1 MRPYRHILF
10 ITPPFTQ
17 LNTPYP
23 ATSYLRGFLNTLDIS
38 SDHADL
44 GLDVILEI
52 FSGPGLQQLFDS
64 VSPLQEWS
72 DNARRIYHLQQAYIE
87 TITPVIAFLQGRNDA
102 FAYNICN
109 EGFLPQAGR
118 FENMTDL
125 EYAFGSLGILDKA
138 KYIATMY
145 LEDLGDFITECVDE
159 HFGFSRYAERL
170 AQSAHSFD
178 ELYNELHLPPTYTD
192 SIITTITDRYIKQY
206 DPQIIGLSIPFP
218 GNLYGGLRAARYIK
232 SRYPEIRIVMGG
244 GYVNTELRSIKDKRF
259 FEFVDFLTLD
269 DGERPLE
276 CLMRYLNGDLPV
288 ELLKRTFTL
297 DSNGEVTYFNGS
309 LLPDYKQE
317 LTGTPDYRG
326 LPLEAYIS
334 VIEVAN
340 PMHKL
345 WSDGRW
351 NKLTLAHGC
360 YWGKCTFCDIHLDYI
375 GNYEATTAKALAD
388 KIETIISQTGT
399 TGFHF
404 VDEAA
409 PPALMKQLALE
420 LLRRKV
426 RITWWTNIRFEKS
439 FTEDLCLLLAASGCI
454 AVSGGLE
461 VASDRLLKLI
471 DKGVTVAQVAKVAD
485 NLTSAGIFVH
495 AYLMYG
501 FPTQTMQETIDA
513 LEHVRQL
520 FEANVIQSGYW
531 HRFAMTAHS
540 PIGKNPAAFKVKALC
555 GTDMPFANN
564 DLPHEDPEGCDHE
577 MFSEG
582 LRASLFNYM
591 NGIGTDFPLQDW
603 FDFKIPRPAVP
614 PQAVRQYINDRTERR
629 PQPNHMIVWTGSL
642 PVKQAYVSKRKGKSI
657 ESYCLVFYTSTET
670 YTLKLESKQLDFI
683 YAIFPRLVIGK
694 DTPLSWLQFKTA
706 YEDALGEDI
715 MLLWNHPEWQKLRNR
730 GLLLL

>member
-1 MRPYRHILF
+1 MLPYQNILF

-23 ATSYLRGFLNTLDIS
+23 ATAYLKGFLNTLDIQAY
-38 SDHADL
+38 HADL

-52 FSGPGLQQLFDS
+52 FSEQGLQQLFEA

-72 DNARRIYHLQQAYIE
+72 DNAHRIFHLQQSYIA
-87 TITPVIAFLQGRNDA
+87 TITPVIAFLQGKNDA

-118 FENMTDL
+118 FDNMTDL
-125 EYAFGSLGILDKA
+125 EYAFGNLGIRDKA

-145 LEDLGDFITECVDE
+145 LEDLGDFITECIDE

-170 AQSAHSFD
+170 ASSAHSFD
-178 ELYNELHLPPTYTD
+178 ELYNELHLPATYTD
-192 SIITTITDRYIKQY
+192 SIIETLTEHYITQY
-206 DPQIIGLSIPFP
+206 RPSVIGLSIPFP

-232 SRYPEIRIVMGG
+232 THHPHIRIIMGG
-244 GYVNTELRSIKDKRF
+244 GYVNTELRSIRDPRF
-259 FEFVDFLTLD
+259 FEFIDFLTLD

-276 CLMRYLNGDLPV
+276 CLFRYLNGQQPIV
-288 ELLKRTFTL
+288 LLKRTFAL
-297 DSNGEVTYFNGS
+297 NNNGDIEYFNGS

-317 LTGTPDYRG
+317 MTGTPDYRG
-326 LPLEAYIS
+326 LPLDDYIS

-375 GNYEATTAKALAD
+375 GNYEATTAKILTD
-388 KIETIISQTGT
+388 RIVTIIEQTGT

-420 LLRRKV
+420 LIRRKI

-439 FTEDLCLLLAASGCI
+439 FTLDLCRLLAASGCI

-501 FPTQTMQETIDA
+501 FPTQTIQETVDA

-520 FEANVIQSGYW
+520 FEAHVIQSGYW

-555 GTDMPFANN
+555 STDMPFANN

-577 MFSEG
+577 LFSEG

-591 NGIGTDFPLQDW
+591 NGIGTDFPLQEW
-603 FDFKIPRPAVP
+603 FSFKIPRPSVP
-614 PQAVRQYINDRTERR
+614 PHAIRQYINDRTERL
-629 PQPNHMIVWTGSL
+629 PQNNHLMIWSGSL
-642 PVKQAYVSKRKGKSI
+642 PVRQSYTTRRKGKTVAQQS
-657 ESYCLVFYTSTET
+657 LVFYTATET
-670 YTLKLESKQLDFI
+670 ISLRLQDRQLDFLSD
-683 YAIFPRLVIGK
+683 IFGSLIIRDAP
-694 DTPLSWLQFKTA
+694 PLTWHQFKTA
-706 YEDALGEDI
+706 YEAAIEEDI
-715 MLLWNHPEWQKLRNR
+715 MLLWQHPEWQQLRNQ
-730 GLLLL
+730 GLLLI